1 MFRVYKKGNKDAEII
16 MKTVN
21 QDIKDKKFKRAYL
34 LFGEEDYLKKS
45 YRDRL
50 IQAVSGGDTMNSS
63 FYEGKGINIKSVI
76 DMAETLPFLSEHRL
90 MVLEDT
96 GLFKSGGEELAEY
109 IKSVPE
115 TTVFLFVESAVDKRS
130 KMYKAVKGNGY
141 ICELG
146 RQDEKSLGIWAAKII
161 AASGKKITQNN
172 MSYLL
177 AKVGT
182 DMEVLSTELEKLI
195 SYCLEKE
202 IIEKEDI
209 DAVCTTQLSVKI
221 FDMIDAISEKNQKKT
236 LDAYYELL
244 ATKEPPM
251 RILYMIT
258 RQFNLMLQAKDLNAR
273 GMARDQ
279 IAKAMGVQAF
289 IASKSV
295 NQSKNFSL
303 TDLKNGLSESVLTE
317 EWIKSG
323 KMDENIGVEM
333 LLVKY
338 SRKK

>member
-1 MFRVYKKGNKDAEII
+1 
-16 MKTVN
+16 MKTIN
-21 QDIKDKKFKRAYL
+21 QDIKERQFKRAYL
-34 LFGEEDYLKKS
+34 LFGEEDYLKKN
-45 YRDRL
+45 YKDKL

-63 FYEGKGINIKSVI
+63 FYEGKGINTNSVI
-76 DMAETLPFLSEHRL
+76 DMAETMPFLAEYRL

-109 IKSVPE
+109 MKNVPE
-115 TTVFLFVESAVDKRS
+115 ATVFLFVESAVDKRS
-130 KMYKAVKGNGY
+130 KMYKAVKANGY
-141 ICELG
+141 VCEMG
-146 RQDEKSLGIWAAKII
+146 RQDEKSLGVWAAKII
-161 AASGKKITQNN
+161 ATAGKKITQNN
-172 MSYLL
+172 MNYFL

-195 SYCLEKE
+195 SYCLNKE

-236 LDAYYELL
+236 LDAYYDLL

-258 RQFNLMLQAKDLNAR
+258 RQFNLMLQAKDLNSR
-273 GMARDQ
+273 GMAKDQ

-289 IASKSV
+289 IAGKSV
-295 NQSKNFSL
+295 NQSKNFTL
-303 TDLKNGLSESVLTE
+303 ADLKNGLAESVLTE
-317 EWIKSG
+317 ELIKSG
-323 KMDENIGVEM
+323 RMDENVGVEM

-338 SRKK
+338 SCKN